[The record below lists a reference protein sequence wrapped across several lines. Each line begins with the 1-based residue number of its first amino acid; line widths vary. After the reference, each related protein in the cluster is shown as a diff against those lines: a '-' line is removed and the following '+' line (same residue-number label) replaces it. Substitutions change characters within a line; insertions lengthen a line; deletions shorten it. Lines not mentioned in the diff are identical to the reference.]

1 MCLQGTFPDFSLAFK
16 AIQKKKRYKKCIT
29 TYVQLLTVEDL
40 FMLKFPI
47 LKPHRH
53 LNYYIISIS
62 IYVKKD
68 SILMADVYSWCCNEG
83 TEEA

>member
-1 MCLQGTFPDFSLAFK
+1 MSLQGTFPDFSLAFK
-16 AIQKKKRYKKCIT
+16 AIQKKRYKKCIT
-29 TYVQLLTVEDL
+29 TYVQLLTEEDL